1 MKNDSKEFLKEIVAS
16 DSRRWAAATNEAM
29 AIDWVCN
36 YTRNRMAALDAWSAK
51 QPAKKKSAKKA
62 TKKTT
67 KKTTKKRSRKP
78 KSTKAEAT
86 EAA

>member
-51 QPAKKKSAKKA
+51 QPAKSAREKSAKPAKKKA
-62 TKKTT
+62 T

-78 KSTKAEAT
+78 KSTEAE
-86 EAA
+86 